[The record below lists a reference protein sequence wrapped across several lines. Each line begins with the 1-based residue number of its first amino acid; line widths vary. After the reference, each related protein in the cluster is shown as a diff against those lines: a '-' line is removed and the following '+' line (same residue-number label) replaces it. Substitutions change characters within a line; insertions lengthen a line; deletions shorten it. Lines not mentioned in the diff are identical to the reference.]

1 MVMIVRQLECQQ
13 EEISTYR
20 AILTYRPDLPQICGV
35 MFLIV
40 TLHLFIRVVLVLGE
54 RRGRSLLLYQVKPPR
69 GGHVLNQQVGLM
81 VVKVLPAVPPELLER
96 QGVVTI
102 IMLKQAY
109 IVLATAQLQ
118 A

>member
-1 MVMIVRQLECQQ
+1 MIVRQLECQQ

-69 GGHVLNQQVGLM
+69 GGHVLNQQVGP
-81 VVKVLPAVPPELLER
+81 VVKVVPVVPPELQGR

-102 IMLKQAY
+102 IIMLKQA
-109 IVLATAQLQ
+109 
-118 A
+118 